1 MLFNEFG
8 NRENPPVLLL
18 HGMMQDWHS
27 EYEMLRPLEEHYRL
41 IIPAQD
47 GFYEG
52 SGDFT
57 SFADQAR
64 QIEEYINANY
74 MGKIH
79 GAYGA
84 SQGGLML
91 TELLARRRIN
101 LGTVIMD
108 GCYVAH
114 QGKLS
119 GQVTAWMFKKYK
131 NTGEFPWPIHVM
143 MKLMGTTLEEMAAGL
158 SNGLYMNASD
168 ETIDR
173 NFIENYTYKTR
184 PEIAQNETMVWL
196 WCGSREPY
204 AIKSHKELKR
214 YLKNCRE
221 EIMDGLGHGEFLLK
235 HSGACCE
242 KIRATLDGAAFTP
255 EGEQKV

>member
-8 NRENPPVLLL
+8 NKNNPPVLLL

-27 EYEMLRPLEEHYRL
+27 EYEMLKPLEAYYRL

-47 GFYEG
+47 GFYDG

-64 QIEEYINANY
+64 QIEEYIRQHY
-74 MGKIH
+74 DGKIH

-91 TELLARRRIN
+91 TELLTRN
-101 LGTVIMD
+101 NVDLGTVIMD

-119 GQVTAWMFKKYK
+119 AKVTAWMFKKYK
-131 NTGEFPWPIHVM
+131 NTGKFPAFIHIM
-143 MKLMGTTLEEMAAGL
+143 MTLMGTSLEEMADGLTAGM
-158 SNGLYMNASD
+158 YMNASD
-168 ETIDR
+168 ETVDR
-173 NFIENYTYKTR
+173 NFLENYTYRTR
-184 PEIAQNETMVWL
+184 PEIAHNQTMVHL
-196 WCGSREPY
+196 WCGSKEPY
-204 AIKSHKELKR
+204 AIKSHNILKK
-214 YLKNCRE
+214 YLPNFDE
-221 EIMDGLGHGEFLLK
+221 EIMEGFGHGEFLMK
-235 HSGACCE
+235 HTADCCE
-242 KIRATLDGAAFTP
+242 KIHSTFG
-255 EGEQKV
+255 

>member
-8 NRENPPVLLL
+8 NIDNLPVLLL
-18 HGMMQDWHS
+18 HGMMQDWRS
-27 EYEMLRPLEEHYRL
+27 EYELLKPLEENYRL

-47 GFYEG
+47 GFYDG

-64 QIEEYINANY
+64 QIEEYIHKNY
-74 MGKIH
+74 GGKVH

-91 TELLARRRIN
+91 TELLTRNKVN

-119 GQVTAWMFKKYK
+119 GKVSAWMFKKLK
-131 NTGEFPWPIHVM
+131 NTGKLPSLIMVT
-143 MKLMGTTLEEMAAGL
+143 MKLMGLKKEDL
-158 SNGLYMNASD
+158 SMMDSLYMKASD
-168 ETIDR
+168 ISVDR
-173 NFIENYTYKTR
+173 NFIENYTYHTR
-184 PEIAQNETMVWL
+184 PEIAKNKTMVHL
-196 WCGSREPY
+196 WCGSKEPY
-204 AIKSHKELKR
+204 AIKSHNILKR
-214 YLKNCRE
+214 YLKNYKE
-221 EIMDGLGHGEFLLK
+221 EIMDGYGHGEFLMK
-235 HSGACCE
+235 HQIEVCN
-242 KIRATLDGAAFTP
+242 KIVETL
-255 EGEQKV
+255 GE

>member
-8 NRENPPVLLL
+8 SKENPTVLLL

-27 EYEMLRPLEEHYRL
+27 EYEMLKPLEEHYRL

-47 GFYEG
+47 GFYDG

-64 QIEEYINANY
+64 QIEEYIHKNY
-74 MGKIH
+74 GGKIH

-91 TELLARRRIN
+91 TELLTRNKIDMSK
-101 LGTVIMD
+101 VIMD

-119 GQVTAWMFKKYK
+119 GVVTAWMFKEYK
-131 NTGEFPWPIHVM
+131 NTGKFPVFINIM
-143 MKLMGTTLEEMAAGL
+143 TLLMGKTTKDLTDGL
-158 SNGLYMNASD
+158 DERIYTKASD
-168 ETIDR
+168 ETVNR
-173 NFIENYTYKTR
+173 NFMENYTYHTR
-184 PEIAQNETMVWL
+184 PEIAENETMVYL
-196 WCGSREPY
+196 WCGSKEPY
-204 AIKSHKELKR
+204 AIKSHNILKK
-214 YLKNCRE
+214 YLKNYEE
-221 EIMDGLGHGEFLLK
+221 EIMEGLGHGDFLMK
-235 HSGACCE
+235 HTEECCR
-242 KIRATLDGAAFTP
+242 KICETL
-255 EGEQKV
+255 Q